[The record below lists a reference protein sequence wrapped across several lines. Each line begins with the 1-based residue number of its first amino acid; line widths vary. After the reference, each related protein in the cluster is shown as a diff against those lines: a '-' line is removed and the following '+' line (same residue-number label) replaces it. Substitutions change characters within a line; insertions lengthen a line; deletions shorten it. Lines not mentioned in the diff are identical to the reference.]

1 MKKVIVRDADY
12 GEMLQRQRELF
23 ASMVDAKRRGSSVE
37 PLETLFLVEHR
48 PVYTLGRHGDKAN
61 ILNRAVIEATGAGLY
76 EIERGGD
83 ITFHGPGQLVAYPL
97 IDFGSRGMGVKSY
110 VNLLEEAVIRTI
122 ARYGIEGVRVDGAT
136 GVWLAADDYKPER
149 KICAIG
155 VKCSRFIAMHGLAL
169 NVSTDLTWF
178 SAINPCGFTDKGV
191 TSISEE
197 LGREVR
203 WEEVAELFGAEFRQ
217 LLDE

>member
-1 MKKVIVRDADY
+1 MNKVIVRDADY
-12 GEMLQRQRELF
+12 GDMLWRQRELF
-23 ASMVDAKRRGSSVE
+23 AAMVEKKRSGSSPE
-37 PLETLFLVEHR
+37 ALETLFLVEHR
-48 PVYTLGRHGDKAN
+48 PVYTLGKHGNKAN
-61 ILNRAVIEATGAGLY
+61 ILNRAAIAATGAGLY

-97 IDFGSRGMGVKSY
+97 MDFGRRGMGVKDY

-122 ARYGIEGVRVDGAT
+122 ARYGLEGGRVEGAT
-136 GVWLAADDYKPER
+136 GVWLRADNFKPER

-169 NVSTDLTWF
+169 NVSTDLSWF
-178 SAINPCGFTDKGV
+178 AAINPCGFTDKGV

-197 LGREVR
+197 LGRDVPWDEVSSIFS
-203 WEEVAELFGAEFRQ
+203 EEFMKLM
-217 LLDE
+217 